1 MKNQILGLS
10 LLSAV
15 LAMPAATA
23 SAQGTLEDYNR
34 AYALR
39 HQFSA
44 DSVFHWA
51 RSSAWCDSTHVL
63 HYQIST
69 PQGKKFVSYDAD
81 KDEVKTYDS
90 QEAMEKALGRG
101 VVVDVVWHVKNSPCI
116 SAQQKLPYPL

>member
-1 MKNQILGLS
+1 MKNQILALS
-10 LLSAV
+10 LLSAA

-51 RSSAWCDSTHVL
+51 RSSVGA
-63 HYQIST
+63 I
-69 PQGKKFVSYDAD
+69 PP
-81 KDEVKTYDS
+81 TY
-90 QEAMEKALGRG
+90 
-101 VVVDVVWHVKNSPCI
+101 CI
-116 SAQQKLPYPL
+116 IRFLLLRARSLYPMMPTRMR

>member
-10 LLSAV
+10 LLSAA
-15 LAMPAATA
+15 LTMPA
-23 SAQGTLEDYNR
+23 AQGTLEDYNR

-69 PQGKKFVSYDAD
+69 PQGRKFVSYDAD
-81 KDEVKTYDS
+81 KDEMKTYDS
-90 QEAMEKALGRG
+90 QEAMEKALGITDEKRDALR
-101 VVVDVVWHVKNSPCI
+101 VLPTSLSWADTT
-116 SAQQKLPYPL
+116 SAIGWR

>member
-1 MKNQILGLS
+1 MKNQILALS
-10 LLSAV
+10 LLSAA

-63 HYQIST
+63 HIFPLTVEGSRRR
-69 PQGKKFVSYDAD
+69 PSCEF
-81 KDEVKTYDS
+81 
-90 QEAMEKALGRG
+90 G
-101 VVVDVVWHVKNSPCI
+101 V
-116 SAQQKLPYPL
+116 

>member
-10 LLSAV
+10 LLSAA
-15 LAMPAATA
+15 LTMPAATA

-51 RSSAWCDSTHVL
+51 RSSVGA
-63 HYQIST
+63 I
-69 PQGKKFVSYDAD
+69 PP
-81 KDEVKTYDS
+81 TY
-90 QEAMEKALGRG
+90 
-101 VVVDVVWHVKNSPCI
+101 CI
-116 SAQQKLPYPL
+116 IRFLLLRAGSLYPMMPIRMR